1 MMAYGLSIAVG
12 FLLAASPLPCP
23 EGMVLIPAG
32 PFIMGSDRVERDFG
46 YGIGGEAARRYRW
59 FDRWEL
65 PRQEVNLP
73 VYCMQ
78 KFPVMNEAYRQF
90 VDATGHHVPFISS
103 EAYRRQGYLVHPYK
117 EVERFLWHQGRYP
130 EGTGQHPV
138 VLVSQADAS
147 AYCRWKWKE
156 WTCRL
161 PSEAEWEKA
170 SRGTDGRY
178 FSWGNTWHPE
188 YLNAGYR
195 VGYTSP
201 AGSYPQGQS
210 PYGLMDPAGN
220 IFEWTGTEFDGEK
233 VVLKGCSWDDQG
245 GICRAASRHGRVR
258 EARHILFGFRCVCQV
273 NARDGGQ

>member
-1 MMAYGLSIAVG
+1 
-12 FLLAASPLPCP
+12 
-23 EGMVLIPAG
+23 MVLIPAG

-130 EGTGQHPV
+130 EGTGT
-138 VLVSQADAS
+138 S
-147 AYCRWKWKE
+147 
-156 WTCRL
+156 
-161 PSEAEWEKA
+161 
-170 SRGTDGRY
+170 GR
-178 FSWGNTWHPE
+178 P
-188 YLNAGYR
+188 
-195 VGYTSP
+195 
-201 AGSYPQGQS
+201 GQS
-210 PYGLMDPAGN
+210 G
-220 IFEWTGTEFDGEK
+220 
-233 VVLKGCSWDDQG
+233 
-245 GICRAASRHGRVR
+245 RRVR
-258 EARHILFGFRCVCQV
+258 LLSVEMEGMDVPPAERG
-273 NARDGGQ
+273 